1 VQKYKMLLEQ
11 RLNMIEQMMMAEEM
25 MFVDNMQVN

>member
-1 VQKYKMLLEQ
+1 MLLEEQ
-11 RLNMIEQMMMAEEM
+11 HRNMIEQMMMAEEM

>member
-1 VQKYKMLLEQ
+1 MMLLEQ
-11 RLNMIEQMMMAEEM
+11 HLNMIEQMMMAEEM